1 MPRKSQQ
8 PQDIYQN
15 VEDTPQQA
23 APAPRRPSPRQV
35 PNKMAASQRP
45 AQSYVSRTSS
55 SGPGQF
61 PVVLVV
67 LLFIVIVG
75 LVVVIF
81 FNPFQKEVTNDVA
94 DVVTNEE
101 PTILPSTITPPVAG
115 TDISDA
121 DGDGLTDTEEQQA
134 GTSSTL
140 VDSDADS
147 LFDREEVKVYS
158 SNPLKAD
165 TDGDGVSDSDE
176 VAQGTDPSGPGLLRD
191 LQSEIEKL
199 GQ

>member
-1 MPRKSQQ
+1 MPQKSQQ

-15 VEDTPQQA
+15 VEDAPRQA
-23 APAPRRPSPRQV
+23 APAPRRPNPRRV
-35 PNKMAASQRP
+35 PTKQSRP
-45 AQSYVSRTSS
+45 TQPTVPKAS
-55 SGPGQF
+55 SGSPGQF
-61 PVVLVV
+61 PVLLIVV
-67 LLFIVIVG
+67 LFLVIVG

-81 FNPFQKEVTNDVA
+81 FNPFQKEVTNDVV
-94 DVVTNEE
+94 DVAVNEE
-101 PTILPSTITPPVAG
+101 PTILPTTITPPTAN
-115 TDISDA
+115 TDITDT

-134 GTSSTL
+134 GTSSTS
-140 VDSDADS
+140 VDSDADG
-147 LFDREEVKVYS
+147 LYDREEVKVYS

-176 VAQGTDPSGPGLLRD
+176 VTQGTDPAGPGLLRD